1 LPPAA
6 FSRLALLNIREL
18 RTHWGRAVASVAV
31 VAVSAALLVAVLGVS
46 GSITGSINRLAT
58 SIGGDADLEVSG
70 VTNDGFDEPLLD
82 TVATVQNVAAAVPL
96 VRMQTT
102 ANSDHALLIGINP
115 TVSALHSDL
124 ETAIRS
130 KLKDGTPL
138 TSAPNGVFVG
148 AGLGIAR
155 GDQFDVA
162 STRVTAVETVDGPA
176 ARRLNGG
183 HFVIAPLALAQQ
195 ITSRENRLD
204 SILLFTAPG
213 VSVDQ
218 VRSAVTEA
226 VGGRAVV
233 AKPSFR
239 AAQASDSFAILQ
251 AMTLL
256 AASVSLVVAA
266 LLSYN
271 AMSIAIAQR
280 RPIISTTRALG
291 GRRRTIVSDM
301 LAEAALLGFLGGA
314 VGSGCG
320 IVIGR
325 IAIGGLP
332 STLVQS
338 LEARL
343 EYVLA
348 PYVVPLAIGAC
359 VLASV
364 AASALAARQVHS
376 VAPVEALAPVGAASS
391 EAGSRRIRIAS
402 GIAGVIL
409 VAATIFVVT
418 NHLGRIAVV
427 SIALAFIGGG
437 AICFAL
443 SSPIIRC
450 AAAVARLFGTA
461 GVLGAATIERAPR
474 RMFVALM
481 TVLTAVATTV
491 AVTGASSNAVD
502 STVNSFSSV
511 ADADMWVS
519 SAAATDYS
527 STLLPPDTEST
538 VWAVPGVERVVP
550 DQMAF
555 ATVGDTRVMLLG
567 VAPGS
572 HRDIYKS
579 MSARDRD
586 KLLAGDGVA
595 LSRDLAHTMRVS
607 AGDEIV
613 LQTPTGERRV
623 QVLEIVPYF
632 SGVTGTIAM
641 SLQTMQTWFLRP
653 GASELE
659 ISVAP
664 GADPRAVQAA
674 IRSAVSRDAFVY
686 SGHDALKGVSSALN
700 QVTAIIK
707 IIGWIIVVVSAV
719 TLLNTLMLSVLDRR
733 HEIGVLRAIGASGR
747 FTLTSVL
754 AEAAGI
760 GIVGG
765 LLGLILGA
773 AVQYLTSVALT
784 NLLSID
790 VTYQASPTMIAV
802 GLGALIM
809 CLLGSVPPAVRAAR
823 LNIVEAVSV
832 E

>member
-1 LPPAA
+1 MSSPPRRHEAGGTRQVGGTSRRPTSCTGCTTA
-6 FSRLALLNIREL
+6 IDHPTRSRRTHVPGHTRQTRCSVLLSASFSRLRLLNIREL
-18 RTHWGRAVASVAV
+18 RTHWGRALASVAV
-31 VAVSAALLVAVLGVS
+31 VSVSAALLVAVLGVS

-418 NHLGRIAVV
+418 
-427 SIALAFIGGG
+427 
-437 AICFAL
+437 
-443 SSPIIRC
+443 
-450 AAAVARLFGTA
+450 
-461 GVLGAATIERAPR
+461 
-474 RMFVALM
+474 
-481 TVLTAVATTV
+481 
-491 AVTGASSNAVD
+491 
-502 STVNSFSSV
+502 
-511 ADADMWVS
+511 
-519 SAAATDYS
+519 
-527 STLLPPDTEST
+527 
-538 VWAVPGVERVVP
+538 
-550 DQMAF
+550 
-555 ATVGDTRVMLLG
+555 
-567 VAPGS
+567 
-572 HRDIYKS
+572 
-579 MSARDRD
+579 
-586 KLLAGDGVA
+586 
-595 LSRDLAHTMRVS
+595 
-607 AGDEIV
+607 
-613 LQTPTGERRV
+613 
-623 QVLEIVPYF
+623 
-632 SGVTGTIAM
+632 
-641 SLQTMQTWFLRP
+641 
-653 GASELE
+653 
-659 ISVAP
+659 
-664 GADPRAVQAA
+664 
-674 IRSAVSRDAFVY
+674 
-686 SGHDALKGVSSALN
+686 
-700 QVTAIIK
+700 
-707 IIGWIIVVVSAV
+707 
-719 TLLNTLMLSVLDRR
+719 
-733 HEIGVLRAIGASGR
+733 
-747 FTLTSVL
+747 
-754 AEAAGI
+754 
-760 GIVGG
+760 
-765 LLGLILGA
+765 
-773 AVQYLTSVALT
+773 
-784 NLLSID
+784 
-790 VTYQASPTMIAV
+790 
-802 GLGALIM
+802 
-809 CLLGSVPPAVRAAR
+809 
-823 LNIVEAVSV
+823 
-832 E
+832 